1 MNGGPSTEIYVPPP
15 RKYKLG
21 GLTRAQTNSITQYR
35 EKFGKYLEAHNNTR
49 SYEVWKIYD
58 HIAAELLR
66 ECLDTTLDQAVEKD
80 LEKWLVEQVIVD
92 EFQLGV

>member
-1 MNGGPSTEIYVPPP
+1 MVGGPSTEIYVPPP

-21 GLTRAQTNSITQYR
+21 GLSKQQESRITQYR
-35 EKFGKYLEAHNNTR
+35 EKYGKYLEAHNNTR
-49 SYEVWKIYD
+49 SPEVMLIYD
-58 HIAAELLR
+58 KIASELLR
-66 ECLDTTLDQAVEKD
+66 ECLDTTLSHAVEKD